1 MLLHFRNHDLL
12 HLLLDGLG
20 LGVLGVAGGLNLSP
34 PSSSEADSKDSEQE
48 AVLGFDLNERL
59 NEGLPFLNELA
70 NLVSGGAH
78 AVEAGIAV
86 RVLDLL
92 DLKLDVSPP
101 HVLVFVKIS
110 EIESVHSALQVF
122 SVVL

>member
-12 HLLLDGLG
+12 HLLLDGLV
-20 LGVLGVAGGLNLSP
+20 LGVRGVAGGLDLSP
-34 PSSSEADSKDSEQE
+34 PSSSEADGKDSEQE
-48 AVLGFDLNERL
+48 AVLGFDLNESL
-59 NEGLPFLNELA
+59 NEGLPFLDELA
-70 NLVSGGAH
+70 DLVSGGAH